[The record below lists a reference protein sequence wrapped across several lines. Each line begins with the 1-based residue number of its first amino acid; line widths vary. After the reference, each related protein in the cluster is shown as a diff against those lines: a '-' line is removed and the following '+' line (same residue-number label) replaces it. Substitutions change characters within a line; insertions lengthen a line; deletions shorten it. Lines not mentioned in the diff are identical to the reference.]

1 MHNILTSGNETI
13 GYMLL
18 KNLRIKDK
26 KRNQAD
32 QKTYGCQMPVGEDL
46 FDSGSDQQYE
56 IPELYKDFLA
66 KPKDNTFGLGYSGL
80 DKSHFSLF
88 PSQEQFKAVSGDKK
102 FSISGQAFGVGAFEE
117 EDDDIYVRD
126 DMSKY
131 DFELKSERDEA
142 KARTE
147 QSKLV
152 LGLFEQSKQIL
163 SSTRKYPAPTIPHSF
178 TGKHRVK
185 KSRFEPVPEEPT
197 TKINPMIRAK
207 YLGEEVE
214 ENYTASQANKPPDNC
229 QIQVKNDRPP
239 EDPDYLNDRFVS
251 SSSKENVSDILEVVE
266 KTETVHG
273 TSQMREAARMK
284 MFGPLTRVTSDW
296 SPSTLLCKRFNVP
309 EPFVE

>member
-1 MHNILTSGNETI
+1 
-13 GYMLL
+13 MLL

-26 KRNQAD
+26 KKTETVD
-32 QKTYGCQMPVGEDL
+32 QKTYGCQMPVTGVDS
-46 FDSGSDQQYE
+46 FSDSGADRQYE
-56 IPELYKDFLA
+56 IPELYKHFLA
-66 KPKDNTFGLGYSGL
+66 KPKDNTFGLGYTGL

-88 PSQEQFKAVSGDKK
+88 SSQPFEAVTGDRKK
-102 FSISGQAFGVGAFEE
+102 FSIAGQAFGVGAFEE

-142 KARTE
+142 KTRTD
-147 QSKLV
+147 QSRLV
-152 LGLFEQSKQIL
+152 LGLFEQSKQVL
-163 SSTRKYPAPTIPHSF
+163 KSNTKYPVPTIPHSF

-185 KSRFEPVPEEPT
+185 KSRFEPVLLEQQPS
-197 TKINPMIRAK
+197 KINPMIRAK
-207 YLGEEVE
+207 YLGEEVVE
-214 ENYTASQANKPPDNC
+214 QSDTAQATEPPENS
-229 QIQVKNDRPP
+229 VKNDNSR
-239 EDPDYLNDRFVS
+239 YLNDRFVS
-251 SSSKENVSDILEVVE
+251 STSKENVTDILEVVE

>member
-46 FDSGSDQQYE
+46 FDSCSDQQYE

-80 DKSHFSLF
+80 EKSHFSLF

-152 LGLFEQSKQIL
+152 LGLFERSKQVL
-163 SSTRKYPAPTIPHSF
+163 SSTRKYPPPTIPHSF

-185 KSRFEPVPEEPT
+185 KSRFEPVPEEPS

-214 ENYTASQANKPPDNC
+214 ENYTESQANKPPDNC
-229 QIQVKNDRPP
+229 QVKNDRPP
-239 EDPDYLNDRFVS
+239 EDPGYLNDRFVS